1 MLGQSQNVQKLMAP
15 AFCSQ
20 SRNLSPHSQVLGQD
34 SVFHHSG
41 PGPRSALLTQE
52 GFWSSWSSVPRCV
65 CGETSK
71 YQVSAP
77 KQGQESLSSFS
88 RQPMPTETC
97 PVVAVNPEN
106 IFLPF
111 LPCFHRFLE
120 QGLAELAHPTK
131 RLRQG
136 FLPQEFRA
144 VDFTLA
150 DLVLLLL

>member
-1 MLGQSQNVQKLMAP
+1 
-15 AFCSQ
+15 
-20 SRNLSPHSQVLGQD
+20 
-34 SVFHHSG
+34 
-41 PGPRSALLTQE
+41 
-52 GFWSSWSSVPRCV
+52 
-65 CGETSK
+65 
-71 YQVSAP
+71 
-77 KQGQESLSSFS
+77 
-88 RQPMPTETC
+88 MPTETC
-97 PVVAVNPEN
+97 PVVAVNPGN